1 MFANIVVLLEFA
13 ALVLAI
19 IFLQFSPEKYAK
31 KMGFIRAFFFA
42 VFALT
47 ALAVT
52 SFGVEISAW
61 VYKTALGMLI
71 IPITIQAY
79 RHDPS
84 APRKGNRRDHQETV
98 QVRQPDHCH
107 QAHLLDV
114 RP

>member
-1 MFANIVVLLEFA
+1 MFANIVVLLEFV

-31 KMGFIRAFFFA
+31 KMGFIRAVFFA

-52 SFGVEISAW
+52 SFGIEISAW

-71 IPITIQAY
+71 IPITIQVY
-79 RHDPS
+79 RRDPG
-84 APRKGNRRDHQETV
+84 APRKGNHRGHKETV
-98 QVRQPDHCH
+98 QVHQSGHYH
-107 QAHLLDV
+107 QAHLLDI